1 MEFRGCSLPLPRSS
15 AETDPGR
22 WAAGALPAGR
32 PRDLAGKR
40 AHPLTPGD
48 SCTRNLPA
56 QPQDGLS
63 RPPLTPLTWAS
74 EPGLPPRLP
83 PPFSDTLCMRLCELA
98 LGELKEEGR
107 PAPDTHS
114 PLCLKSQQARPRW
127 PPQVGRASLHLL
139 ANRTAHGQNPPCLS
153 GTTHHRTTWD
163 TSTGFLHDPHQN
175 VRGGLFPVPWGP
187 HQSQAGWGGGDRKGT
202 GVQNIFFHRSSLTW
216 H

>member
-63 RPPLTPLTWAS
+63 GPPLTPLTWAS

-107 PAPDTHS
+107 PAPDTHYGCQRKGPR
-114 PLCLKSQQARPRW
+114 PL
-127 PPQVGRASLHLL
+127 LH
-139 ANRTAHGQNPPCLS
+139 P
-153 GTTHHRTTWD
+153 
-163 TSTGFLHDPHQN
+163 
-175 VRGGLFPVPWGP
+175 
-187 HQSQAGWGGGDRKGT
+187 GWGQRHTKKPGSQT
-202 GVQNIFFHRSSLTW
+202 SRSRGKPPAFSASQPGCPQRGSSKTPASYRPCEVGA
-216 H
+216 